1 VTARANSD
9 FVHVGD
15 ANYYGTSSPK
25 PRNWFCVS
33 VCDARDE
40 LRSMAVCLSQNFE
53 LDLDSD
59 RNAVEET
66 TRLSRFPPLST
77 GLSFCSGTG
86 AS

>member
-1 VTARANSD
+1 
-9 FVHVGD
+9 
-15 ANYYGTSSPK
+15 
-25 PRNWFCVS
+25 
-33 VCDARDE
+33 
-40 LRSMAVCLSQNFE
+40 MAVCLSQNFE